1 MPFTWQVSLSLKRST
16 TSVAAKAAKNWFQKD
31 FVCKR
36 RGNATLLSESS
47 LIFFNPHECPSGCV
61 CDRDAILFTC
71 SASFR
76 TLQLILQLC
85 QWVEEPPGHC
95 AFKILGPRL
104 VWIARL
110 ITEVVCSFLKSCL
123 ICTFFFFS
131 RRTSWWS
138 ALHFQTTRL
147 QFGCWLTWGVT
158 APYGAS
164 DGLRP
169 LVRPAN
175 PIAFF
180 YSVTWKQSS
189 CTPQIV
195 TWDIYFYCVFRHLLL
210 FTNTLFQSQQG
221 QLKILLPPAYYL
233 SSLPKT
239 TDPIDLKIE

>member
-123 ICTFFFFS
+123 IRTFFFFFPEEQADDLLCIFRPHDFS
-131 RRTSWWS
+131 LG
-138 ALHFQTTRL
+138 AD
-147 QFGCWLTWGVT
+147 WLEEWQLLMGHPMAWG
-158 APYGAS
+158 
-164 DGLRP
+164 P
-169 LVRPAN
+169 L
-175 PIAFF
+175 
-180 YSVTWKQSS
+180 
-189 CTPQIV
+189 
-195 TWDIYFYCVFRHLLL
+195 
-210 FTNTLFQSQQG
+210 
-221 QLKILLPPAYYL
+221 
-233 SSLPKT
+233 
-239 TDPIDLKIE
+239 